1 MADESKRNGPKLKR
15 RCSEERDKKKDH
27 KRIHPNKSKKKEKNN
42 KIIQP
47 RIPKTATDISSNWKL
62 LQVMLKEERNV
73 RKEKS
78 DGKSRS
84 RAKQTFKKKIKLNH
98 PEASEKTRS
107 SEVWFD
113 DVDPEDLEQVTGKR
127 MRLTSE
133 DVDSTCN
140 ETLVT
145 GNFEGIT
152 KKIALDCEMV
162 GVGFDGKQHMLAR
175 VSIVNSHGH
184 VVYDSFVAPQEKVM
198 DYRTPI
204 SGVKPTDLKNAPD
217 FKTVQ
222 LEVSKLLRGR
232 ILVGHALKNDLAV
245 LFLDHP
251 RKNIRDTA
259 KYKPF
264 QERVKSKKPALRTLS
279 KQLLNITIQEGEHSS
294 VQDAQVAM
302 KLYTL
307 HRNQWER
314 QLKELKF
321 KHLKN
326 DKSQKKL
333 ASRQIR

>member
-15 RCSEERDKKKDH
+15 RRSEERDKKKDH
-27 KRIHPNKSKKKEKNN
+27 KRIHPNKRKKEEKNK

-62 LQVMLKEERNV
+62 LQVYFVDVGEDGVKMYLYLDDWGEIFFQMLKEERNV
-73 RKEKS
+73 KKEKS

-133 DVDSTCN
+133 DVD
-140 ETLVT
+140 
-145 GNFEGIT
+145 
-152 KKIALDCEMV
+152 
-162 GVGFDGKQHMLAR
+162 
-175 VSIVNSHGH
+175 

-204 SGVKPTDLKNAPD
+204 SGVKPSDLKTAPD